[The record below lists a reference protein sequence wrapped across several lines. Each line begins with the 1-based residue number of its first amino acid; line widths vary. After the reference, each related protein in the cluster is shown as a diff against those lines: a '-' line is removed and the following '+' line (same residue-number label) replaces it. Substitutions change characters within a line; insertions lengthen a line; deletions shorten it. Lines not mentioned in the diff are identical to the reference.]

1 MADKINIRNT
11 GLNAMAQPCL
21 SLPVKS
27 DIFIGALVA
36 VDTDGKL
43 ILADEG
49 TTKKAVGI
57 ATKGDFPEWGE
68 AYTIN
73 PKTDK
78 RANDRYLAIENFA
91 IIENPTELYG
101 IQRGQGKLGQYVYL
115 GTAGK
120 VSLTAGA
127 TTKQI
132 VGVLVDNVNRVAIR
146 IFINGFE
153 A

>member
-1 MADKINIRNT
+1 MADKNNIRST

-21 SLPVKS
+21 SLPVKT

-43 ILADEG
+43 ILADES
-49 TTKKAVGI
+49 KSKMAVGI

-68 AYTIN
+68 AYTIE

-78 RANDRYLAIENFA
+78 RANDRYLAVENFA
-91 IIENPTELYG
+91 ILENPTKLYD
-101 IQRGQGKLGQYVYL
+101 IARGSGTIGQYVYL
-115 GTAGK
+115 GKDGK
-120 VSLTAGA
+120 ISLTKG
-127 TTKQI
+127 TTKEQI
-132 VGVLVDNVNRVAIR
+132 VGVLVDNVNRVAVR
-146 IFINGFE
+146 VFLNGFE

>member
-1 MADKINIRNT
+1 MADKINIRST

-36 VDTDGKL
+36 VDNGKL
-43 ILADEG
+43 ILADEA

-68 AYTIN
+68 AYTIE

-115 GTAGK
+115 GTGGK
-120 VSLTAGA
+120 VSLTAGG

>member
-1 MADKINIRNT
+1 MADKINIRST

-36 VDTDGKL
+36 VDNGKL
-43 ILADEG
+43 ILADER

-57 ATKGDFPEWGE
+57 ATKGDFPAWGE
-68 AYTIN
+68 AYTIE

-91 IIENPTELYG
+91 IIENPTELYD
-101 IQRGQGKLGQYVYL
+101 IKRGQGKLGQYVYL
-115 GTAGK
+115 GQAGK
-120 VSLTAGA
+120 VSLTKGN
-127 TTKQI
+127 TTEQI